1 MKIILVTLIQAP
13 IETCFDLS
21 RSIDLHVES
30 MKQSNEKAI
39 DGTTTGLI
47 NLHETV
53 TWKAKHFGV
62 NFKMKIK
69 ITEMNSPLSF
79 TDEMMTGPFQLLKHQ
94 HKFKS
99 IGLETEMTDIFEF
112 KALMGFLGR
121 LAEKLFLGNYMTKL
135 LIERNRVIKKAAE
148 S

>member
-1 MKIILVTLIQAP
+1 MKIILVTLIKAP

-21 RSIDLHVES
+21 RSIDLHLES

-79 TDEMMTGPFQLLKHQ
+79 TDEMTKGPFQLLKHQ

-112 KALMGFLGR
+112 KAPLGILGKLVEHAFLG
-121 LAEKLFLGNYMTKL
+121 AYMKKL
-135 LIERNRVIKKAAE
+135 LLNRNNRIKEAAE